1 MENTSKGKPVTESK
15 TKAKAKAKAKGK
27 SAPLKNKSR
36 PMTKVDEIIHN
47 LLRGAKVRA
56 KQKGIMFN
64 LDVCDLV
71 LPSFCPVLGIPLKPG
86 VGKTH
91 DNSPTIDRINPAGG
105 YTRYNVAIISM
116 RANRIKSNATL
127 KELRQVYD
135 WYAARMR

>member
-1 MENTSKGKPVTESK
+1 MENTAKGKRVPTS
-15 TKAKAKAKAKGK
+15 KAKGK
-27 SAPLKNKSR
+27 TSPPSKNKTAPTSR
-36 PMTKVDEIIHN
+36 ADRIVLN
-47 LLRGAKVRA
+47 LLKGAKTRA
-56 KQKGIMFN
+56 KQKGIQFN
-64 LDVCDLV
+64 LELGDLV

-91 DNSPTIDRINPAGG
+91 DNSPTIDRINPAAG

-116 RANRIKSNATL
+116 RANRIKNNATL